1 MYRNDV
7 WYNEPVKKLS
17 AQEWGAIAL
26 VFFIIIVLVVPE
38 PSGLSS
44 VGVLFGAVT
53 FVFATMSGFF
63 LTRLNHRFDT
73 VRNEI
78 SAEDADFLSLYYYSK
93 VIGGKVHEHVRKT
106 IDEYYLTVF
115 EYSISRYHLPTRDEY
130 QALYE
135 IFRIKGEDE
144 DNSRIRAVY
153 ENVASLLTDI
163 ERHRNV
169 IARAGEERL
178 TGSMWLIVN
187 ILALLVIFSIFLL
200 RDSTLFFD
208 LAAVLLS
215 TTVVVI
221 VALMHD
227 LERFRLGGVPLAAES
242 GYEMFE
248 ALGLPR
254 YVPED
259 KLKSG
264 KIKIPKGITQVRVGR
279 VDPETGERILE
290 TIDVA
295 SLPPELRK

>member
-1 MYRNDV
+1 MNRI
-7 WYNEPVKKLS
+7 S
-17 AQEWGAIAL
+17 AHQWGGIAL
-26 VFFIIIVLVVPE
+26 VFFIIVALVVPE
-38 PSGLSS
+38 PEQLDA

-93 VIGGKVHEHVRKT
+93 IIGVKTHEHVRKT

-115 EYSISRYHLPTRDEY
+115 EYTISRYHLPTRDEY
-130 QALYE
+130 QSLYD
-135 IFRIKGEDE
+135 IFTIPSDDE
-144 DNSRIRAVY
+144 ESPRVRAAY
-153 ENVASLLTDI
+153 QNIASLLTDI
-163 ERHRNV
+163 ERHRNT

-178 TGSMWLIVN
+178 TGSMWSIVI
-187 ILALLVIFSIFLL
+187 ILAFMVIVSIFLL
-200 RDSTLFFD
+200 RDGSVFFD

-221 VALMHD
+221 VALMRD
-227 LERFRLGGVPLAAES
+227 LENFRLGGIPLAAES

-248 ALGLPR
+248 AMGLPR

-259 KLKSG
+259 RLKTG
-264 KIKIPKGITQVRVGR
+264 KVKIPRGIEQIRVGR
-279 VDPETGERILE
+279 TDPATGERVIE
-290 TIDVA
+290 TVDVA
-295 SLPPELRK
+295 TLPPQLRK

>member
-7 WYNEPVKKLS
+7 WYNQEMKRLS
-17 AQEWGAIAL
+17 AHEWGAVAL
-26 VFFIIIVLVVPE
+26 VFFILVALALPE
-38 PSGLSS
+38 PDKLSS

-78 SAEDADFLSLYYYSK
+78 SAEDADFLSLYYYSR

-115 EYSISRYHLPTRDEY
+115 EYAISRYHLPTRDEY

-135 IFRIKGEDE
+135 IFKKNEPETSDGRIYAIYQ
-144 DNSRIRAVY
+144 NI
-153 ENVASLLTDI
+153 ASLLTDI
-163 ERHRNV
+163 ERHRNI

-178 TGSMWLIVN
+178 TASMWAIVM
-187 ILALLVIFSIFLL
+187 ILALMVIVSIFLL
-200 RDSTLFFD
+200 RDGTLFFD

-221 VALMHD
+221 VALMRD

-248 ALGLPR
+248 AMGLPR

-264 KIKIPKGITQVRVGR
+264 KVRIPRGIEKIRVGR
-279 VDPETGERILE
+279 IDPASGERILE
-290 TIDVA
+290 TVDVA